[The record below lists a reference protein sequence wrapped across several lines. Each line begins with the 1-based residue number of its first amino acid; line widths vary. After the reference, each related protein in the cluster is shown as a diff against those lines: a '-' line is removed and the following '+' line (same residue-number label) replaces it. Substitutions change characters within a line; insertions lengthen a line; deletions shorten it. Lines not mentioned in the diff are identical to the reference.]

1 MQGTQFSLLQNVL
14 KRLEDREL
22 LDHMVIIGSWCIYLY
37 KEYFKNKNFTTTI
50 RTRDVD
56 LLILIPVR
64 IGRKV
69 DFFEIIEDL
78 GFIRVFKGDEG
89 YTTFQHPDLIIE
101 FLIEERGKGNFKP
114 VIIKELGV
122 IPQAERYL
130 NILTSNIIKL
140 NFNGISV
147 PVPHPANFALHKI
160 LISPRRRKKFK
171 ADMDKEQSI
180 KLLHDLIQNGDIN
193 EIKSSFN
200 KMPKPWQETIKKE
213 LKGLNEDEILRLIE
227 S

>member
-1 MQGTQFSLLQNVL
+1 MQRTQFSLLQNVL
-14 KRLEDREL
+14 KRLEDHEL

-122 IPQAERYL
+122 LPQAERYL
-130 NILTSNIIKL
+130 NILSSNLIKL
-140 NFNGISV
+140 EFNGIGV

-160 LISPRRRKKFK
+160 LISHRRKVKSK
-171 ADMDKEQSI
+171 ADMDKRQGI
-180 KLLHDLIQNGDIN
+180 KLLHDLIQNGNVN
-193 EIKSSFN
+193 EIKSLFN
-200 KMPKPWQETIKKE
+200 KMPKGWQKTIKKE
-213 LKGLNEDEILRLIE
+213 LKGSNEDEILRRIE